1 MLPRAFS
8 LTDRMI
14 GAIDAGETDI
24 LFSGVDVGIPTRS
37 QDLGNCW
44 TYPSLNSIETSAIA
58 KGLVSDPSQIE
69 GNEWHLTLNNTG
81 AYEKGLAINKTDADP
96 SFTQFELGNFGG
108 SYWFGTSYFASGKT
122 GAYVVESPEQR
133 DAVTETVDDAKAYY
147 GKSSSEKLDRSQ
159 IANLYADPSEKRI
172 FSYETGL
179 TLQSTK
185 KAQRHM
191 KKSNTSAYVSFRYDG
206 DQLDFFDY
214 HHVNESDKDYSHWI
228 DSSSLKFVD
237 SDDQL
242 VSIKAFF
249 REALA
254 SGVITS
260 AQRRDWIGQLKNRST
275 PGELRW
281 IPGRE
286 PDGVR
291 DGGHAVTAIGWNDDY
306 IPPTVNYLNTF
317 IDYLFPPDSHTIVQ
331 DQLETFKEWAESEG
345 YAYTNAIQKSS
356 GAWFIQNSW
365 GDDKKTTEFQYL
377 PYEMIDNNSAATFH
391 ELDGTGTL
399 GDVDSSAVIPP
410 LSAENQLKYFDAIGY
425 NFDLRI
431 GTPIAALGVMSLPL
445 VEPSLVGGLIQGSI
459 YRLDELQGDP
469 IVSTSVSKQIHGY
482 QTLRFDEPVVL
493 DPATQYVAVVESADQ
508 GGNSVDSQFS
518 AFKIKDPSLLRDI
531 SQSEFKPDQAEYYHQ
546 LPVTDLNLIKTSG
559 DASSSQDPESIAENV
574 YFAQKKNGKWF
585 DLGAR
590 DSVFML
596 NVVYENQDNIV
607 LDNFDVITG
616 GFEVNKIFLNDSG
629 NTVSAGAGDDIV
641 HANASRNRVRLGSGN
656 DVLIATEAKGR
667 RLVVNGGTGEDT
679 FVYSMGQGS
688 HFKGKSTIRG
698 FEAGDQILVHGF
710 DDALLFEEESAN
722 KIVVSS
728 DEFSLK
734 IKGSDLTGMILVDGI
749 LSLADAEPML
759 A

>member
-1 MLPRAFS
+1 MLPKAFS

-58 KGLVSDPSQIE
+58 KGLVSDPGQIE
-69 GNEWHLTLNNTG
+69 GNEWHLTLNHTG

-108 SYWFGTSYFASGKT
+108 SYWYGTSYFASGKT
-122 GAYVVESPEQR
+122 GAYVIESPEQR
-133 DAVTETVDDAKAYY
+133 DAVTETIKTAKSYHA
-147 GKSSSEKLDRSQ
+147 KISSEKLDRSQ

-191 KKSNTSAYVSFRYDG
+191 KKSNTSAYVSFEYVG
-206 DQLDFFDY
+206 DQLGFGDY
-214 HHVNESDKDYSHWI
+214 LHVNESDKDFSHWI
-228 DSSSLKFVD
+228 GSSSLKLVD
-237 SDDQL
+237 SNEQP
-242 VSIKAFF
+242 VSLKAFF
-249 REALA
+249 NEALDRR
-254 SGVITS
+254 VITK
-260 AQRRDWIGQLKNRST
+260 AQRRDWIGQLKNSST

-281 IPGRE
+281 T
-286 PDGVR
+286 PDSKLER
-291 DGGHAVTAIGWNDDY
+291 SGHAVTAIGWNDDY
-306 IPPTVNYLNTF
+306 IPPTVNYLNKF
-317 IDYLFPPDSHTIVQ
+317 IDYLFPRIATQSVQ
-331 DQLETFKEWAESEG
+331 VQREAFKGWAESEG
-345 YAYTNAIQKSS
+345 YAYTNANQKSS

-365 GDDKKTTEFQYL
+365 GDDDKRKEFQYL
-377 PYEMIDNNSAATFH
+377 PYEMISDSAVTFH

-410 LSAENQLKYFDAIGY
+410 ISNSNQINFFDAIGY

-431 GTPIAALGVMSLPL
+431 GTPIAALGVVSSPL
-445 VEPSLVGGLIQGSI
+445 KPSLSGGLIQGSI
-459 YRLDELQGDP
+459 YRLDELQGEP
-469 IVSTSVSKQIHGY
+469 IVSTSASKQINGY
-482 QTLRFDEPVVL
+482 QTLRFDEPVLL
-493 DPATQYVAVVESADQ
+493 DPATQYVAVVESTDQ
-508 GGNSVDSQFS
+508 GGDSVDVQFLT
-518 AFKIKDPSLLRDI
+518 IDIQDPSRLRDV

-546 LPVTDLNLIKTSG
+546 LPATDFNLIKTSG
-559 DASSSQDPESIAENV
+559 DASSSQEPESIAENV
-574 YFAQKKNGKWF
+574 YFAQDKNGKWF

-590 DSVFML
+590 NSVFML

-607 LDNFDVITG
+607 SDNLDIITG
-616 GFEVNKIFLNDSG
+616 GSEVDKIFLNDSG
-629 NTVSAGAGDDIV
+629 NTVSAGSGDDIV
-641 HANASRNRVRLGSGN
+641 HANSSRNRVRLGAGN

-734 IKGSDLTGMILVDGI
+734 VKGSDLTGMTLVDGI
-749 LSLADAEPML
+749 ISLPDAEPML